1 MSGPRSIRLLV
12 PICNARF
19 IAAAVASIFF
29 QPSFSVAYELNRAEV
44 TENNGI
50 FQIIVSATLDAPAEY
65 IRQVLTDYRN
75 IYRLSS
81 SIVETEVIETC
92 RRDETQ
98 VRTKILACASV
109 FCREVEKVETVR
121 ALDSGDLQA
130 RIVPE
135 QSEFRSGLAIWKI
148 TAMDYGSELEYAA
161 TLEPEF
167 YIPPVVGVPAI
178 RSSLKAEFIT
188 TVARIEKIASINA
201 ERDWSEEHAL
211 ADADVKKTDLPCN
224 KN

>member
-1 MSGPRSIRLLV
+1 MLV

-19 IAAAVASIFF
+19 FAAAVAAVFF
-29 QPSFSVAYELNRAEV
+29 QPSFSEAYELNRAEI
-44 TENNGI
+44 TEDNGI
-50 FQIIVSATLDAPAEY
+50 IRIIVSATLDAPAEY

-81 SIVETEVIETC
+81 SIVETDVIETC
-92 RRDETQ
+92 RRDETR
-98 VRTKILACASV
+98 VRTKIQVCASV
-109 FCREVEKVETVR
+109 FCREVERVEAVR

-148 TAMDYGSELEYAA
+148 TALDYGSELEYHA
-161 TLEPEF
+161 TLEPDF
-167 YIPPVVGVPAI
+167 FIPPVVGVPAI
-178 RSSLKAEFIT
+178 RSSLKAEFST

-201 ERDWSEEHAL
+201 ERDRSEEHAFE
-211 ADADVKKTDLPCN
+211 DADVKKTDMPCN
-224 KN
+224 RN